1 MPIPSVRLVR
11 ELLELSK
18 TFRATP
24 TLANANCDLLFPFH
38 EAVPAVDAFA
48 MGTSGVS
55 EISLRRYM
63 PSPAGL
69 SDIDDKSA
77 PSEVKAPPI
86 PITRAV
92 PKTCVCE
99 SCARSVAHN
108 MSWFS
113 TEPPNSR
120 PVFCAC
126 KGAAATKAAHN
137 ATIFMLFIIL
147 SVLVATDCHNRVLRR
162 PNCHRAS
169 RRRCNRRRSCRPA
182 NRHC

>member
-1 MPIPSVRLVR
+1 MRFMPIPSVRLVR

-92 PKTCVCE
+92 PENVRLRKLRQIGSPQHVVVQHRTAE
-99 SCARSVAHN
+99 FETR
-108 MSWFS
+108 
-113 TEPPNSR
+113 
-120 PVFCAC
+120 
-126 KGAAATKAAHN
+126 
-137 ATIFMLFIIL
+137 IL
-147 SVLVATDCHNRVLRR
+147 RLQ
-162 PNCHRAS
+162 
-169 RRRCNRRRSCRPA
+169 RRRSNEGRAQCHYFHAFHNSLRFSCYRLP
-182 NRHC
+182 